1 MQRGISRHSPN
12 QNILISD
19 CCFFYRTIK
28 NHKILMLFFFKFL
41 FELFYLVFNMGRTVP
56 SFRPALEHEI
66 ESWKN
71 FKRALRPEDQKIFNK
86 LMNYARI
93 HADAGSM
100 SARPMLSEILFIS
113 FAVEQEKRIELLE
126 EKVKKLE
133 ELIRGKD

>member
-1 MQRGISRHSPN
+1 
-12 QNILISD
+12 
-19 CCFFYRTIK
+19 
-28 NHKILMLFFFKFL
+28 
-41 FELFYLVFNMGRTVP
+41 MGRTVP

-71 FKRALRPEDQKIFNK
+71 FKRALRPEEQKIFNK

-113 FAVEQEKRIELLE
+113 FAVEQEKRIEILE
-126 EKVKKLE
+126 EKVEELE
-133 ELIRGKD
+133 ELIRGKE